1 VRECHPTLT
10 GQRFGFGEPPR
21 DPLRVYNEFMSRL
34 ERATRI
40 VLAAVGTGIVISLL
54 HGTFWSLSMVW
65 EIALWIVVFAVLSLL
80 NDFLQRRRNAKR
92 V

>member
-1 VRECHPTLT
+1 MSVR
-10 GQRFGFGEPPR
+10 
-21 DPLRVYNEFMSRL
+21 
-34 ERATRI
+34 ERATRV

-65 EIALWIVVFAVLSLL
+65 EIILWIVLFAVLSLL
-80 NDFLQRRRNAKR
+80 NDFLQHGRRANR